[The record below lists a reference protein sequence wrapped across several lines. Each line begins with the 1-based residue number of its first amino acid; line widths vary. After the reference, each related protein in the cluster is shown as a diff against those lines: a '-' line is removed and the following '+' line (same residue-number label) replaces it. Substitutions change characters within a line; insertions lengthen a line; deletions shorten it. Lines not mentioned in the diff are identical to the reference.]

1 MAKILSFFLLLAVSF
16 SAIGQTI
23 GRVNKK
29 TKDFTVAADQKAA
42 YTVFGY
48 QYPNATTKKVICFS
62 SSENMVREES
72 GKCML
77 GAYFDTD
84 KLKVGDK
91 IRYMGV
97 AGSFG
102 KMSYIT
108 GSGKSMIFYL
118 PKSSFLIK

>member
-1 MAKILSFFLLLAVSF
+1 MAKILSFFLLLVVSF

-29 TKDFTVAADQKAA
+29 TKDYTVAADQTAA
-42 YTVFGY
+42 YTVYGY

-62 SSENMVREES
+62 SNGNMVREES
-72 GKCML
+72 EKCML

-91 IRYMGV
+91 IRYMGA